1 MKGTKDANPSGDMA
15 AATQP
20 GDTGDVSMTKNDGA
34 MSSGDLKFMCLVRV
48 TQLDDVEAGECVVEE
63 MFVVVVV
70 MEVTPTVDAQLTTA
84 IFLRR
89 RL

>member
-34 MSSGDLKFMCLVRV
+34 MSSGILEFVCLVRV
-48 TQLDDVEAGECVVEE
+48 TQLDDVEAGECVVELL
-63 MFVVVVV
+63 MVVVLV
-70 MEVTPTVDAQLTTA
+70 EVTPPIDAQLTTH
-84 IFLRR
+84 FLRR